1 MRRLWLTGVSAALL
15 LAAPGLAWRLLS
27 IPESAPPAPVSA
39 GIAARY
45 VGADSC
51 KQCHPR
57 AFSAWTDSDHAKSM
71 ARADDTSVLGDFND
85 VRFEGEGISAEFFRR
100 HGGWYVRTEGT
111 DGQPQ
116 EFQIAYT
123 FGHDP
128 LQQYLIPFPDGRL
141 QALSVAWDSRTRA
154 QGGQR
159 WFHLYADEHIDHHD
173 ALHWTGA
180 AMNWNGMCAECHS
193 TGLQQRFDA
202 ASGHFDAS
210 WSEINVACEACH
222 GPASRHLEWASA
234 PDAGVPLKGLT
245 FALRGSTQ
253 DDWQFIAGHPTARSQ
268 NNIAPNRG
276 ELDTCAYCHSR
287 RATLAAHS
295 RPGQPLA
302 ATHQLALLEEDLYF
316 PDGQQKDEVFEY
328 GSFLQS
334 RMFQAGVTCSN
345 CHHPHSGRLRAEG
358 NALCAQCHQ
367 PAVFDTTHHHGHPH
381 ATAGSQCVNCHMP
394 ARTYMQVDARRDHSF
409 LIPRPDLAE
418 TLDTP
423 DPCTVCHR
431 EHTPSWAAGQI
442 KHWSPQRIHP
452 QHFAEVLHAGRRW
465 QPGAPKQL
473 QQLVS
478 DLTQPGIIRATALQL
493 LARWPGQ
500 RLSQASEIAA
510 MDEDPLLRQQAAAVL
525 PDLPPAQTITLGQ
538 RLLADPMLTVRV
550 EAAQQ
555 LLQASPEI
563 TRSLDA
569 ERWQQAL
576 EEFRTGLE
584 AQRHRAEALSGLA
597 VLAQHRGDAREAEA
611 LLKEAIAR
619 QPQYP
624 PGWIS
629 LSEILWQQGQVQPS
643 QALLQRALDAM
654 PGAAELHYALAIS
667 QIRTGNPEAALSAL
681 NQAVQLAAEIPQY
694 HYAHA
699 IALHETGHREQALKV
714 LLAATQHFPGHV
726 DLLML
731 LAQYATAA
739 RQWPLARQAAVQ
751 LQEIDP
757 DDPGSSQL
765 QKLLSEVSMQ

>member
-15 LAAPGLAWRLLS
+15 LAAPGLAWQLVS
-27 IPESAPPAPVSA
+27 TPESALPAPASTE
-39 GIAARY
+39 IAARY
-45 VGADSC
+45 VGADAC
-51 KQCHPR
+51 RQCHSR
-57 AFSAWTDSDHAKSM
+57 EFSAWAGSDHARSM
-71 ARADDTSVLGDFND
+71 ARANATSVLGDFND
-85 VRFEGEGISAEFFRR
+85 VRFEGDGISAEFFRR
-100 HGGWYVRTEGT
+100 HGAWYVRTEGS
-111 DGQPQ
+111 DGQPG

-128 LQQYLIPFPDGRL
+128 LQQYLVPFPDGRL
-141 QALSVAWDSRTRA
+141 QALSVAWDSRARA

-159 WFHLYADEHIDHHD
+159 WFHLYPDGHIDHHD

-202 ASGHFDAS
+202 ASGRFDAS

-222 GPASRHLEWASA
+222 GPASRHLEWARA
-234 PDAGVPLKGLT
+234 ADAGVPLKGLT
-245 FALRGSTQ
+245 FALRGSLQ
-253 DDWQFIAGHPTARSQ
+253 DDWQFMTGHPTARRQ
-268 NNIAPNRG
+268 NPVAPNHS

-358 NALCAQCHQ
+358 NTLCAQCHQ
-367 PAVFDTTHHHGHPH
+367 PAVFDSAGHHGHPH
-381 ATAGSQCVNCHMP
+381 DTAGSQCVNCHMP

-418 TLDTP
+418 ALETP
-423 DPCTVCHR
+423 DPCTACHR
-431 EHTPSWAAGQI
+431 EHTPAWAADQI
-442 KHWSPQRIHP
+442 KHWHPQRTHRE
-452 QHFAEVLHAGRRW
+452 HFAAVLHAGRRW

-478 DLTQPGIIRATALQL
+478 DLAQPGIIRATALQL
-493 LARWPGQ
+493 LARWPG
-500 RLSQASEIAA
+500 RGLNQASEIAA

-525 PDLPPAQTITLGQ
+525 PNLPPAQAIMLAE

-555 LLQASPEI
+555 LLQASEDI
-563 TRSLDA
+563 TRSLNR
-569 ERWQQAL
+569 ERWQRGLQELRA
-576 EEFRTGLE
+576 GLE
-584 AQRHRAEALSGLA
+584 AQRHRAQALLGLA
-597 VLAQHRGDAREAEA
+597 ALAQHRGDMQEAEA
-611 LLKEAIAR
+611 LLRDAITR
-619 QPQYP
+619 QPQYA

-629 LSEILWQQGQVQPS
+629 LSEILWQQGQIQPAHALLL
-643 QALLQRALDAM
+643 QALDTM
-654 PGAAELHYALAIS
+654 PEVAELHYALAMS
-667 QIRTGNPEAALSAL
+667 QIRTGNPGAALSAL
-681 NQAVQLAAEIPQY
+681 NQAVQLAPEIPQY
-694 HYAHA
+694 RYAHA
-699 IALHETGHREQALKV
+699 IALHANGHLRQALEV
-714 LLAATQHFPGHV
+714 LEMASQHFPGHV
-726 DLLML
+726 DLLAI
-731 LAQYATAA
+731 LAQYAATAQHGSLA
-739 RQWPLARQAAVQ
+739 QQAILQLRQ
-751 LQEIDP
+751 ID
-757 DDPGSSQL
+757 D
-765 QKLLSEVSMQ
+765 